1 LPTAYVLLNT
11 EIGSERDVLKTLKN
25 IEGVQEAFNLLGI
38 YDIIAQVKADNMD
51 KLTQI
56 ITEKLQISKVHSKLT
71 IVATKNDRSINHSVK
86 E

>member
-1 LPTAYVLLNT
+1 MPTAYVLLNT